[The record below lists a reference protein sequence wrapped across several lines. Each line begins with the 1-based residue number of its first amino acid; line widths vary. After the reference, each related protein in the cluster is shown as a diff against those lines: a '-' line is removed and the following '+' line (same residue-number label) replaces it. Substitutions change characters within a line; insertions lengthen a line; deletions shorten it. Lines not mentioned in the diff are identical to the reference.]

1 MDTPFLTISKAI
13 RSQLDKGNNKFIVY
27 PFGEFG
33 ILTKQILE
41 QQYNITDTIYVDRDI
56 SKYNSLVHSVDE
68 LEVLARDKTRVLL
81 FVSANPEI
89 HSELLDKLRE
99 YFSENQIND
108 VFKQD
113 TITTVKTEI
122 GRYCYGPLNKAH
134 KLVKKVGNFCSFAQG
149 CDVVENHPI
158 EYITT
163 HPMLCLGTAEYDL
176 PYDSYA
182 GRGGAIFPGVKP
194 RGERHKDG
202 RITIGN
208 DVWLGRNV
216 IITNGANIGN
226 GVIAGAGAVIT
237 KDVPDYAI
245 VVGVPARILR
255 FRFEPDQIEALN
267 KIKWWDWSDDKIREN
282 FDDFYLPV
290 EEFISKHITC
300 K

>member
-122 GRYCYGPLNKAH
+122 GRYCYGPLSKAH

-182 GRGGAIFPGVKP
+182 GRGELFFQELN
-194 RGERHKDG
+194 REES
-202 RITIGN
+202 
-208 DVWLGRNV
+208 V
-216 IITNGANIGN
+216 I
-226 GVIAGAGAVIT
+226 
-237 KDVPDYAI
+237 KM
-245 VVGVPARILR
+245 
-255 FRFEPDQIEALN
+255 
-267 KIKWWDWSDDKIREN
+267 
-282 FDDFYLPV
+282 V
-290 EEFISKHITC
+290 ELL
-300 K
+300 

>member
-13 RSQLDKGNNKFIVY
+13 RSHLDKGNNKFIVY

-81 FVSANPEI
+81 FVSANPQI
-89 HSELLDKLRE
+89 HFELLDKLRE
-99 YFSENQIND
+99 YFPENQIND

-122 GRYCYGPLNKAH
+122 GRYCYGPLSTPH
-134 KLVKKVGNFCSFAQG
+134 KLVKKVGSFCSFAYG
-149 CDVVENHPI
+149 CDVVPNHPLK
-158 EYITT
+158 YITT
-163 HPMLCLGTAEYDL
+163 HPIMYAGTFDNDL
-176 PYDSYA
+176 PYDEYKSF
-182 GRGGAIFPGVKP
+182 GGWYFEGIKP
-194 RGERHKDG
+194 RGDSHKCA

-282 FDDFYLPV
+282 YDDFYLPV
-290 EEFISKHITC
+290 DEFIKKHIR
-300 K
+300 